1 MAWTASGLY
10 VATMRDMVKN
20 TIAGDWTLATSRI
33 ALHNNSDTPDYTI
46 DPGTWTNANEVSGT
60 GWAAGGVLLSAA
72 AVGATIV
79 VPTAHPVAVEDG
91 DVGLHQRRV
100 RRLHHADER
109 VRREDLHGRPVAEG
123 GDHGRLFRRVGVFDG
138 GGDVR
143 DHDQRARAG
152 DDRLRRMT

>member
-10 VATMRDMVKN
+10 VATLRDMVKN
-20 TIAGDWTLATSRI
+20 AIAGDWTLVTSRI

-72 AVGATIV
+72 AAGATSRG
-79 VPTAHPVAVEDG
+79 ADRYPVAEQDA

-100 RRLHHADER
+100 RRLA
-109 VRREDLHGRPVAEG
+109 RR
-123 GDHGRLFRRVGVFDG
+123 
-138 GGDVR
+138 
-143 DHDQRARAG
+143 
-152 DDRLRRMT
+152 